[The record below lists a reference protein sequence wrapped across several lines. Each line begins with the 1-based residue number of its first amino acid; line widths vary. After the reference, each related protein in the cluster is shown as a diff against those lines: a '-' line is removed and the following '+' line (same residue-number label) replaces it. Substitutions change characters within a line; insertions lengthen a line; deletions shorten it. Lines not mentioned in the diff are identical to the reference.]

1 MKVLVTGAT
10 GFIGSHLVK
19 RLIDYG
25 HYVRCLVRETSNLTE
40 LKKLTNTEFFGGDVT
55 KKNSLKGVMEDIDVV
70 YHLAAL
76 RGHDPPSKKAFHRF
90 RLVNVEGTRNI
101 LDECIEKN
109 INRFIYISSTAVM
122 GVVKVEKID
131 ENTNPDP
138 YTPYQVSKYEAEK
151 LVKKYMQPYGIP
163 AIIIRPSQIYGPG
176 FKGDFLKMAKVI
188 NKHFFPKIGRGKN
201 LSPALYIEDLIDALA
216 SLTDKG
222 NIGDTYI
229 ISSERSYTIDE
240 IYETLKKE
248 VGKRCVYIYIP
259 KWLALSGSY
268 IIEKICLV
276 SGKEPLVTLRN
287 IQSLT
292 TDKVFCIEKAK
303 NDLLFQQR
311 TSLDVGLKK
320 TVQYFKEDNLI

>member
-19 RLIDYG
+19 RLIDDG

-40 LKKLTNTEFFGGDVT
+40 LKKLTNTEFFWGDVT

-76 RGHDPPSKKAFHRF
+76 RGHDPPSKKAFRRF

-101 LDECIEKN
+101 LDECIGKN

-151 LVKKYMQPYGIP
+151 LVKKYMQSYGIP

-201 LSPALYIEDLIDALA
+201 LSSALYIEDLIDALA
-216 SLTDKG
+216 CLTDKG

-229 ISSERSYTIDE
+229 ISSERSYTMDE

-248 VGKRCVYIYIP
+248 VGKRCVYMYVP
-259 KWLALSGSY
+259 KWLVLSGSY
-268 IIEKICLV
+268 FIEKICLV
-276 SGKEPLVTLRN
+276 SRKEPLVTLRN

-303 NDLLFQQR
+303 RDLLFQQR